1 MTDSFAPLRIVHTES
16 SLGWGGQELRV
27 LTEAEAF
34 LSRGH
39 RVEIWAAPG
48 SNILDDAE
56 RRGIPSRA
64 LPIARRGIGALR
76 ALRRVLA
83 EARPD
88 VVNTHSSTD
97 SWLVALA
104 RLTLRRPPPV
114 VRTRHISAPV
124 SRDVATRWLYCRS
137 TSHIVT
143 TGESLRQELI
153 VRNRFPAER
162 ITSVPTGIDI
172 SRFTSGD
179 RFAARR
185 HLGLPQAV
193 STIGVVA
200 TLRSWKGH
208 RFLIEA
214 FARLQDCK
222 ARLLIVG
229 DGPIRAE
236 IARYAGEL
244 GLASRVLMPGNQRE
258 VLPWL
263 QALDVFVLPSYANEG
278 IPQAIMQAMA
288 IGLPVISTPVGGISE
303 IVRHEETGLL
313 VAPRDPLALRA
324 AIERVLSDPTT
335 AKIMGERA
343 KAFAFQQFGIDH
355 MRARMEQVFHCVR
368 HV

>member
-1 MTDSFAPLRIVHTES
+1 MTDSSAPLHIVHTES

-34 LSRGH
+34 LKRGH

-48 SNILDDAE
+48 SNILDDAK
-56 RRGIPSRA
+56 RRGIPCRA
-64 LPIARRGIGALR
+64 LPIARRGIGALHAVRR
-76 ALRRVLA
+76 ALS
-83 EARPD
+83 ESQPD

-104 RLTLRRPPPV
+104 RLLLRRPPPM

-153 VRNRFPAER
+153 TRNRFPAEQ
-162 ITSVPTGIDI
+162 ITSIPTGIDI
-172 SRFTSGD
+172 SRFISGD
-179 RFAARR
+179 RLAARR
-185 HLGLPQAV
+185 HLRLPQTAP
-193 STIGVVA
+193 TIGVVA

-208 RFLIEA
+208 RFLVEA
-214 FARLQDCK
+214 FARLQDRR

-229 DGPIRAE
+229 DGPVRTDIARRAE
-236 IARYAGEL
+236 EL
-244 GLASRVLMPGNQRE
+244 GMASRVMMPGNQRE

-278 IPQAIMQAMA
+278 VPQAIMQAMA
-288 IGLPVISTPVGGISE
+288 IGLPVISTPVGSISE

-313 VAPRDPLALRA
+313 VAPRDVVALRE
-324 AIERVLSDPTT
+324 AIERILSDPGT
-335 AKIMGERA
+335 AKAMGERA
-343 KAFAFQQFGIDH
+343 RMFVSQQFGIDR
-355 MRARMEQVFHCVR
+355 MCDKMEQVFRRVS